1 MKYYHLLLT
10 ICLILLNDILCNL
23 FLNRIQLI
31 HYNNLIIFTQLLI
44 TSLIGWLYWR
54 KVSNIL
60 LIYLWIGL
68 YGFFLLNYLIRWM
81 LSTEGVL
88 IGHFIVHSYAGFGL
102 SPLTFG
108 IFYLLYKLIT
118 PKQEQELKQD

>member
-88 IGHFIVHSYAGFGL
+88 KGHFIVHSYAGFGL

>member
-88 IGHFIVHSYAGFGL
+88 KGHFIIHSYAGFGL

>member
-60 LIYLWIGL
+60 LLYLWIGL
-68 YGFFLLNYLIRWM
+68 YGLFLLNYLIRWM
-81 LSTEGVL
+81 LSAEGIL
-88 IGHFIVHSYAGFGL
+88 KGHFIVHSYAGFGL

>member
-60 LIYLWIGL
+60 LLYLWIGL

-88 IGHFIVHSYAGFGL
+88 KGHFIIHSYAGFGL

>member
-10 ICLILLNDILCNL
+10 IFIIAFNDILCNL
-23 FLNRIQLI
+23 FLNKSQFT
-31 HYNNLIIFTQLLI
+31 HYNNFFIFTLLLI

-54 KVSNIL
+54 KASNIL
-60 LIYLWIGL
+60 LLYLWIGL
-68 YGFFLLNYLIRWM
+68 YGFFLLNYLIRWE
-81 LSTEGVL
+81 LFTEGIL
-88 IGHFIVHSYAGFGL
+88 KGHFIIHSYAGFGL